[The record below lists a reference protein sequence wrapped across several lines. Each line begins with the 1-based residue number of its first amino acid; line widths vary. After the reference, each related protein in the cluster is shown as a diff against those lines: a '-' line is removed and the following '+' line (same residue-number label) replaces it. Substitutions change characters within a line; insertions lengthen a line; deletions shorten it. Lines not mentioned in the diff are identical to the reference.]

1 MKKIFIKLILIVSVI
16 MMISSCIM
24 PISQATGPTVTEE
37 NKFLE
42 GAFSVAGTVID
53 GIAGILLLP
62 LKLFI
67 LIIGTC
73 IRAIA
78 GGIALIGGTTG
89 GLTGTMDTLIIS
101 PEDILFNK
109 IQLTDVNIFDF
120 SVDGPILT
128 IRQNIAKWY
137 YALRNL
143 SIVVLLAILVY
154 VGIRMTLTTV
164 AEEEA
169 KYKKMLTDW
178 VVSFILIFLLHY
190 IIIFTLQ
197 INDGLVNVFSKS
209 LASSSKFGDSIN
221 QTFMTALDIRLTV
234 GLGSSLVYVMLTG
247 ITLMFLI
254 MYIKRMIT
262 VSFLIMIAPIV
273 TITYSIDKMG
283 DGKSQALNTWVKE
296 FVYNILIQPFHCII
310 YLSFGMTAIGLMNGT
325 LGASILA
332 IVMLIF
338 IFQAEQIIKNIFG
351 FQAKSLTDSI
361 AGAALVGAGLGLMK
375 GNKKG
380 GSSGGNGNARA
391 AGPVSGGQNPPK
403 IQKAAGGYQAA
414 MNAGN
419 GGGPSPY
426 NAPNRSGV
434 RKAAGIVGHKAA
446 GLGKGVWNK
455 VGLNRNGI
463 RNQIK
468 AGGKIGM
475 MMLGA
480 ATGDMKNAVAGYA
493 VGGNIGTAAG
503 DKVDKSV
510 VDRRVRKNEQ
520 YFASAYNDYAD
531 SNPNIDTAGQLRDKT
546 EDILNSDPSSIQDA
560 DKAYASYVYAM
571 RDSYAYAGEEDPHQ
585 KVLDTIRNVDQQRRA
600 QGGNNP

>member
-1 MKKIFIKLILIVSVI
+1 MKKIFIKLVLVISAI

-24 PISQATGPTVTEE
+24 SVSQAAGPTVEEE
-37 NKFLE
+37 NQFLE
-42 GAFSVAGTVID
+42 TAFSIAGTIID
-53 GIAGILLLP
+53 GVAGILLLP

-73 IRAIA
+73 VRAIA

-89 GLTGTMDTLIIS
+89 GLSGAIDTLVIS
-101 PEDILFNK
+101 PEDILFNN
-109 IQLTDVNIFDF
+109 ILLTDVNIFNFD
-120 SVDGPILT
+120 VEGPILT
-128 IRQNIAKWY
+128 IRQNIAQWY

-143 SIVVLLAILVY
+143 AIVILLAILVY

-178 VVSFILIFLLHY
+178 IISFILIFILHY

-197 INDGLVNVFSKS
+197 INDGLVDVFKNS
-209 LASSSKFGDSIN
+209 LANNSKFGDAVTD
-221 QTFMTALDIRLTV
+221 TFMTALDVRLTV
-234 GLGSSLVYVMLTG
+234 GLGSSIVYVMLTA

-262 VSFLIMIAPIV
+262 VSFLVMIAPIV

-283 DGKSQALNTWVKE
+283 DGKSQALNTWLKE

-310 YLSFGMTAIGLMNGT
+310 YLSFGVTATELMNGT
-325 LGASILA
+325 LGSSILA
-332 IVMLIF
+332 IIILIF
-338 IFQAEQIIKNIFG
+338 IFQAEKILKNIFG
-351 FQAKSLTDSI
+351 FQARSLSDSI
-361 AGAALVGAGLGLMK
+361 AGAALVGAGLGLLR

-380 GSSGGNGNARA
+380 GSSGGGSAKA
-391 AGPVSGGQNPPK
+391 TGPVGDGGSVPNV
-403 IQKAAGGYQAA
+403 QKAAQGYQGA
-414 MNAGN
+414 MGAGN

-426 NAPNRSGV
+426 NNSSNKSGI
-434 RKAAGIVGHKAA
+434 RKATGVIGHKVA
-446 GLGKGVWNK
+446 GVGKGVWNK
-455 VGLNRNGI
+455 AGFTRTGI

-493 VGGNIGTAAG
+493 VGGNIGTAAA
-503 DKVDKSV
+503 DKVDKNV
-510 VDRRVRKNEQ
+510 VARRIKKNED
-520 YFASAYNDYAD
+520 YFAQAYNDYAD
-531 SNPNIDTAGQLRDKT
+531 SNPSIDTTGQLRDKT
-546 EDILNSDPSSIQDA
+546 EDILNSDPSSIQDQ

-571 RDSYAYAGEEDPHQ
+571 RDSYAYAGEENPDQ
-585 KVLDTIRNVDQQRRA
+585 KVLDTVRNIDQQRRIS
-600 QGGNNP
+600 P